1 MLKTLT
7 ILSFSFLLI
16 ACPNPPDPKEERDTH
31 IYLESINTSTTSIE
45 LKISVAD
52 TTQSWGVTLSRNDSI
67 VLQAQVMGHDTTIV
81 DTNLTPDT
89 EYIYTAYFTI
99 NEEIQDSSLALTIVT
114 DKEPRDTS
122 ITLEHRSTWTCSV
135 TLNVSVGDAR
145 EPWNFAL
152 NRDGLTILEAEVIA
166 PDTTLIDDGLELNT
180 NYSYQAYLTE
190 SGESL
195 ESSLVLDVTTLD
207 ISSHD
212 FSWTLEKLGN
222 YGSRLYDV
230 AIVNENNIWVVG
242 NIETDTV
249 EYNAAHWDGTEWELM
264 RIISSAD
271 LHSVFYFTE
280 DDIWVTSFGLPIH
293 WDGAEWTLYHIQN
306 MGLDVSAGF
315 DSWGTS
321 TDNMYFVGHEGGIVH
336 YDGTEFSKMESG
348 VGTDLYRVSGSE
360 DGSYVFATGFRNL
373 DGNHESVTLIYHAG
387 TWETLYYAP
396 DYLGDFTEGDYG
408 RMTAV
413 DVYGDTCYVVSREGL
428 IKYNYSS
435 NTTDLLLSREA
446 NIHYEDF
453 NALSGQSPTD
463 VMIFSEVGDVS
474 HFNGAI
480 WTLDT
485 RIDIQSGN
493 WYVNGQLVN
502 NQAVMVGVN
511 FDFDTERA
519 GALIARGTR

>member
-99 NEEIQDSSLALTIVT
+99 NEEIQDSSLALTIAT

-122 ITLEHRSTWTCSV
+122 INLEHRSTWTSSV
-135 TLNVSVGDAR
+135 TLNVSVGDASQ
-145 EPWNFAL
+145 PWNFSL

-166 PDTTLIDDGLELNT
+166 PDTTLIDDDLELNT
-180 NYSYQAYLTE
+180 NYSYQAYLTA

-195 ESSLVLDVTTLD
+195 DSSLILDVTTLD
-207 ISSHD
+207 ISSHN
-212 FSWTLEKLGN
+212 FSWTLENLGN

-230 AIVNENNIWVVG
+230 AIVDENNIWVVG

-249 EYNAAHWDGTEWELM
+249 EYNAAHWNGSEWELLQ
-264 RIISSAD
+264 IINTAD
-271 LHSVFYFTE
+271 LHSVFYFAE
-280 DDIWVTSFGLPIH
+280 DDIWVTKYSYPVH
-293 WDGAEWTLYHIQN
+293 WDGISWTQYNLTE

-336 YDGTEFSKMESG
+336 YDGSNFSQMESG
-348 VGTDLYRVSGSE
+348 VSTDLYRVSGSA
-360 DGSYVFATGFRNL
+360 DGSYVFATGFQQQQ
-373 DGNHESVTLIYHAG
+373 SVTLMYHEDS
-387 TWETLYYAP
+387 WETLFYAP
-396 DYLGDFTEGDYG
+396 SYLGDYLNGNYG
-408 RMTAV
+408 RMTAA

-428 IKYNYSS
+428 IKYNYYSDDI
-435 NTTDLLLSREA
+435 DLLLSNEA

-453 NALSGQSPTD
+453 NALSVQSPTD
-463 VMIFSEVGDVS
+463 VIIFGEVGDVS
-474 HFNGAI
+474 HFNGTN
-480 WTLDT
+480 WSLDT
-485 RIDIQSGN
+485 RIDIQNGN
-493 WYVNGQLVN
+493 WYDNGQLVN
-502 NQAVMVGVN
+502 NQAIIIGHS
-511 FDFDTERA
+511 FGSDGSQS
-519 GALIARGTR
+519 GALIARGVRY